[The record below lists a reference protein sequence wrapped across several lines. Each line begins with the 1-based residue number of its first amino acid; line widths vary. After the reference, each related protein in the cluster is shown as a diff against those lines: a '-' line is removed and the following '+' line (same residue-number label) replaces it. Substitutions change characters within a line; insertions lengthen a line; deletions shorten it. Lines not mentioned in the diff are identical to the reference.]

1 MNINNFI
8 KRKYIRLQGS
18 RNILKLNYF
27 IEKYFRDKKLGNIGF
42 NFSDKPNRQTIV
54 QKIIEIKNINVS
66 YGLNHVLKDVNLSI
80 DNKDFYTFLGPS
92 GCGKTTLLRLIAG
105 FEKSQSGE
113 VFIGGQEVSSLNPWE
128 RDVGMVFQNYALW
141 PHMTVYKNISFGLE
155 EKKINSK
162 EIETRVAEVLELVDL
177 DGLSKRYPYQLSGG
191 QQQRVA
197 LARTLVVKPKVLLL
211 DEPLSNLDAKLRVQM
226 RKELLELHHKLDIT
240 TIFVTHDQEE
250 ANAMSTNLAIL
261 NEGIV
266 QQMGR
271 PVDLYN
277 NPTNAFVANFL
288 GTTNVIEGEFQNSV
302 FTSKNGM
309 VIKGI
314 GADAKGTSVLLRPQ
328 NLYLEN
334 KNNSL
339 GLRGLSLEEFE
350 GTVENQEFLGNIVRY
365 VVNVKNH
372 SLVIDTLHE
381 VDKKIYYPKEKITMF
396 LDSKKIK
403 FL

>member
-1 MNINNFI
+1 MNEN
-8 KRKYIRLQGS
+8 
-18 RNILKLNYF
+18 
-27 IEKYFRDKKLGNIGF
+27 
-42 NFSDKPNRQTIV
+42 
-54 QKIIEIKNINVS
+54 IIEIKNINVS
-66 YGLNHVLKDVNLSI
+66 YGSNHVLKDINLNI
-80 DNKDFYTFLGPS
+80 KNKDFYTFLGPS

-113 VFIGGQEVSSLNPWE
+113 LFIGGKEISNSNPWE

-155 EKKINSK
+155 EKKIKNS
-162 EIETRVAEVLELVDL
+162 EIQKRVENVLELVDL
-177 DGLSKRYPYQLSGG
+177 KDLSKRYPYQLSGG

-226 RKELLELHHKLDIT
+226 RKELLDLHNKIDIT

-250 ANAMSTNLAIL
+250 ANAMSSNLAIF

-266 QQMGR
+266 QQVGK

-277 NPTNAFVANFL
+277 NPANTFVANFL
-288 GTTNVIEGEFQNSV
+288 GTTNVIEGEIKDLI
-302 FTSKNGM
+302 FTSKKGLI
-309 VIKGI
+309 IKNI
-314 GADAKGTSVLLRPQ
+314 HKNAKGDSILLRPQ

-334 KNNSL
+334 KN
-339 GLRGLSLEEFE
+339 EKFE
-350 GTVENQEFLGNIVRY
+350 KFIGNVKSQEFLGNIVRY
-365 VVNVKNH
+365 IVNIKDH
-372 SLVIDTLHE
+372 LLILDTLHE
-381 VDKKIYYPKEKITMF
+381 ADKKIYSSNEEITF
-396 LDSKKIK
+396 YIDAEKIK

>member
-1 MNINNFI
+1 MNEN
-8 KRKYIRLQGS
+8 
-18 RNILKLNYF
+18 
-27 IEKYFRDKKLGNIGF
+27 
-42 NFSDKPNRQTIV
+42 
-54 QKIIEIKNINVS
+54 IIEIKNINVS
-66 YGLNHVLKDVNLSI
+66 YGSNHVLKDINLNI
-80 DNKDFYTFLGPS
+80 KNKDFYTFLGPS

-113 VFIGGQEVSSLNPWE
+113 LFIGGKEISNSNPWE

-155 EKKINSK
+155 EKKIKNS
-162 EIETRVAEVLELVDL
+162 EIQKRVADVLDLVDL
-177 DGLSKRYPYQLSGG
+177 KDLGKRYPYQLSGG

-226 RKELLELHHKLDIT
+226 RKELLDLHNKIDIT

-250 ANAMSTNLAIL
+250 ANAMSSNLAIF

-266 QQMGR
+266 QQVGK

-277 NPTNAFVANFL
+277 NPANTFVANFL
-288 GTTNVIEGEFQNSV
+288 GTTNVIEGEIKDLI
-302 FTSKNGM
+302 FTSKKGLI
-309 VIKGI
+309 IKNI
-314 GADAKGTSVLLRPQ
+314 HKNAKGDSILLRPQ

-334 KNNSL
+334 KN
-339 GLRGLSLEEFE
+339 EKFE
-350 GTVENQEFLGNIVRY
+350 KFIGNVKSQEFLGNIVRY
-365 VVNVKNH
+365 IVNIKDH
-372 SLVIDTLHE
+372 LLILDTLHE
-381 VDKKIYYPKEKITMF
+381 VDKKIYSSNEEITF
-396 LDSKKIK
+396 YLDAEKIK

>member
-1 MNINNFI
+1 MNEN
-8 KRKYIRLQGS
+8 
-18 RNILKLNYF
+18 
-27 IEKYFRDKKLGNIGF
+27 
-42 NFSDKPNRQTIV
+42 
-54 QKIIEIKNINVS
+54 IIEIKNINVS
-66 YGLNHVLKDVNLSI
+66 YGSNHVLKDINLNI
-80 DNKDFYTFLGPS
+80 KNKDFYTFLGPS

-113 VFIGGQEVSSLNPWE
+113 LFIRGKEISNSNPWE

-155 EKKINSK
+155 EKKIKNS
-162 EIETRVAEVLELVDL
+162 EIQKRVADVLDLVDL
-177 DGLSKRYPYQLSGG
+177 KDLGKRYPYQLSGG

-226 RKELLELHHKLDIT
+226 RKELLDLHNKIDIT

-250 ANAMSTNLAIL
+250 ANAMSSNLAIF

-266 QQMGR
+266 QQVGK

-277 NPTNAFVANFL
+277 NPANTFVANFL
-288 GTTNVIEGEFQNSV
+288 GTTNVIEGEIKDLI
-302 FTSKNGM
+302 FTSKKGLI
-309 VIKGI
+309 IKNI
-314 GADAKGTSVLLRPQ
+314 HKNAKGDSILLRPQ

-334 KNNSL
+334 KN
-339 GLRGLSLEEFE
+339 EKFE
-350 GTVENQEFLGNIVRY
+350 KFIGNVKSQEFLGNIVRY
-365 VVNVKNH
+365 IVNIKDH
-372 SLVIDTLHE
+372 LLILDTLHE
-381 VDKKIYYPKEKITMF
+381 ADKKIYSSNEEITF
-396 LDSKKIK
+396 YLDAEKIK